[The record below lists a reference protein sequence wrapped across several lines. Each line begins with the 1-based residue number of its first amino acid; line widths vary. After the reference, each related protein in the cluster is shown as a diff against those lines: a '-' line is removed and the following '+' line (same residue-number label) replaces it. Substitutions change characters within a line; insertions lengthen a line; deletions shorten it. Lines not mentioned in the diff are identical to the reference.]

1 MDAFPRVSRTEKET
15 RLQQALVALST
26 KTYNSIRASAR
37 AFGVP
42 EATLR
47 HRMAGRDSR
56 MQAQEH
62 RQNLSPAEEK
72 TLLRWIARLTKSGY
86 PASPALVLEM
96 AEEIAHQRYQ
106 LSKAPPLQQ
115 SFGKHWL
122 ERFRARHTEIQGV
135 WTRQIESARYNA
147 TNVEV

>member
-1 MDAFPRVSRTEKET
+1 
-15 RLQQALVALST
+15 
-26 KTYNSIRASAR
+26 
-37 AFGVP
+37 
-42 EATLR
+42 
-47 HRMAGRDSR
+47 MAGRDSR

-72 TLLRWIARLTKSGY
+72 TLVRWIARLTKSVY

-96 AEEIAHQRYQ
+96 AEEIAHPQYQ

-122 ERFRARHTEIQGV
+122 ERFRARHSEIQGV
-135 WTRQIESARYNA
+135 WTCQIESARYNA
-147 TNVEV
+147 TNVEVLKTYFDAVTELCIRMADHRFSACYDA